1 MTNLEVLFV
10 LLMLFGALQ
19 GIILGIILGIRNS
32 PQKMAHRFL
41 SSILFFFSYRL
52 IVESLRFFDIGFYDF
67 WYHVLLEY
75 NWVYG
80 ALIFFFVSSYINPA
94 FKLNLKKH
102 WIHLLPVLLE
112 FIFSN
117 FIKTQNFYWDGTQ
130 ESLSWAGYY
139 GYIIWMHTPF
149 NYLISG
155 ILILFYCWKSWDLLK
170 DPPEP
175 KGYVVL
181 DEHTLWLK
189 NVVFILGG
197 FSILFMVCG
206 IIDYLFFNY
215 MIREFYIYPTF
226 IGMSLITY
234 WLGLQGFSRMEKSP
248 VKILP
253 EVSKENQS
261 SLNELASKL
270 THLMETKKI
279 FRDPELNL
287 ARLSETLGVK
297 PYQITQSLNLIIG
310 KKFSDY
316 VNEFRLDEVR
326 RLINSGEYEHFTLL
340 AIANEAGFNS
350 KASFNR
356 VVKKLTGKSPSELKN
371 K

>member
-10 LLMLFGALQ
+10 VLMLIGALQ
-19 GIILGIILGIRNS
+19 GIVLGIVLWRGDY
-32 PQKMAHRFL
+32 PQKIAHRFL
-41 SSILFFFSYRL
+41 SAILLFFSYRL

-80 ALIFFFVSSYINPA
+80 ALIFFFVASYINPT

-102 WIHLLPVLLE
+102 WIHFLPVLIE

-139 GYIIWMHTPF
+139 GYILWMHTPF
-149 NYLISG
+149 NYLVSG
-155 ILILFYCWKSWDLLK
+155 FLILFYCWKSWKLLM

-175 KGYVVL
+175 KGYIVL
-181 DEHTLWLK
+181 DEYTSWLK
-189 NVVFILGG
+189 NVIFALSG
-197 FSILFMVCG
+197 FSILFMIVG

-215 MIREFYIYPTF
+215 MIREFYIYPMF

-234 WLGLQGFSRMEKSP
+234 WLGLQGFSRREKLP
-248 VKILP
+248 IKILP
-253 EVSKENQS
+253 EISRDNQS

-270 THLMETKKI
+270 SHIMLIEKVFK
-279 FRDPELNL
+279 DPELNL
-287 ARLSETLGVK
+287 AKLSETLNVK
-297 PYQITQSLNLIIG
+297 PYLITQSLNLVIG

-316 VNEFRLDEVR
+316 VNEFRLEEVR
-326 RLINSGEYEHFTLL
+326 RLINSGEYEHLTLL
-340 AIANEAGFNS
+340 GIANEAGFNS